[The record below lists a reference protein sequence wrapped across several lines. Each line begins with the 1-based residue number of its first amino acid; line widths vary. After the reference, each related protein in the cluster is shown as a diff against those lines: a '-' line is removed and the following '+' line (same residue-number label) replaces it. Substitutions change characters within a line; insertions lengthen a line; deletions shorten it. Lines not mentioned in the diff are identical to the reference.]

1 MSKRV
6 TVIINDD
13 FIKKLRQKQ
22 ANQIK
27 KEKSSISFSKI
38 LCDTIREGL
47 TKS

>member
-6 TVIINDD
+6 TVIISDE

-22 ANQIK
+22 ANLIK
-27 KEKSSISFSKI
+27 KEERSVSFSKI

-47 TKS
+47 AK

>member
-6 TVIINDD
+6 TIVINDD
-13 FIKKLRQKQ
+13 YIKKLRQKQ

-27 KEKSSISFSKI
+27 KEKNSVSFSKI

-47 TKS
+47 TK